1 MYLITQNMLI
11 THVSIVHTTPEGF
24 LSPKMVYLAHLYYVI
39 LNRKKSNYLTSET
52 SKKREINISNFF
64 DKCLFFSAYLR

>member
-24 LSPKMVYLAHLYYVI
+24 LSPKMVYLAHLYYVR
-39 LNRKKSNYLTSET
+39 LNRKKSKQHLTSET
-52 SKKREINISNFF
+52 SKKKGNKYIEF
-64 DKCLFFSAYLR
+64 L